1 MPLLQIFANNLLPIL
16 LIAGAGFLLG
26 RTLQVEARPLGRV
39 IFYIFS
45 PLLVFHLVTGSELS
59 FDKIL
64 RMMGFALLVMSVVGG
79 LAFLAGK
86 LVRLERAPL
95 TAVVLTALFSN
106 NGNYGLPL
114 ISFALGQ
121 EALAYASIYFVTS
134 ITVSYTL
141 GVVIASL
148 GRLRLGQAL
157 LGLLKVPAVYA
168 IVLAIFFVRTGW
180 SLPEPLERTVT
191 LAAGAAVPA
200 MLVLLGLELQRV
212 EWSRNLRALSIPV
225 ILRLVVGPLVALATV
240 GLFGLPPLARQAG
253 IVESGTPPAVMT
265 TVLVAEYNVEPS
277 LVTAIIFVGTVLSPL
292 TLTLVLYWLGR

>member
-1 MPLLQIFANNLLPIL
+1 MPLIRIFANNLLPIL
-16 LIAGAGFLLG
+16 LIAGAGFVLG
-26 RTLQVEARPLGRV
+26 RVLQVEARPLGRV

-45 PLLVFHLVTGSELS
+45 PLLVFHLVTDSQLS
-59 FDKIL
+59 FDQIL
-64 RMMGFALLVMSVVGG
+64 RMMGFALATILIVGG
-79 LAFLAGK
+79 LALLAGK
-86 LVRLERAPL
+86 LLRLERGPL

-114 ISFALGQ
+114 ISFAFGQ

-134 ITVSYTL
+134 ITISYTL

-148 GRLRLGQAL
+148 GRLSLAKAL

-168 IVLAIFFVRTGW
+168 ILLAMIFLRTGW

-225 ILRLVVGPLVALATV
+225 VLRLVVGPLVALATA
-240 GLFGLPPLARQAG
+240 GLFGLPILARQAG

-265 TVLVAEYNVEPS
+265 SVLVAEYDVEPS
-277 LVTAIIFVGTVLSPL
+277 LVTAIIFVGTIISPL
-292 TLTLVLYWLGR
+292 TLTLVLFLLGR